1 MNNGS
6 TLWWSYDPENR
17 SFGSLPAG
25 PLLLPALGILAFVS
39 IARAFQERSAT
50 PEAILGHSVVN
61 SIEYKRKKARHDYL
75 VQKKINAAMEKGPE
89 FTLADHTE
97 LVNLQHSGI
106 NGSDC
111 PF

>member
-39 IARAFQERSAT
+39 IVRAFQQSGTT
-50 PEAILGHSVVN
+50 PEAILGRNVVN
-61 SIEYKRKKARHDYL
+61 SAEYKRKKARHDYL

-97 LVNLQHSGI
+97 LVDLQHSGN
-106 NGSDC
+106 NGSRC

>member
-25 PLLLPALGILAFVS
+25 PMLLPAIGILAFVS
-39 IARAFQERSAT
+39 IARMLQGNGPT
-50 PEAILGHSVVN
+50 PESVLGRKVIGSN
-61 SIEYKRKKARHDYL
+61 DYKRCKARQDYL
-75 VQKKINAAMEKGPE
+75 VQKKIEEGMGTGPGLSVAEHHELME
-89 FTLADHTE
+89 LYRRY
-97 LVNLQHSGI
+97 
-106 NGSDC
+106 